1 MNRACKRRRVLV
13 VDDLDNHRDGLA
25 RLLRWDGWEVDTA
38 PNGFAALD
46 IARARTPD
54 VVVTDLHMP
63 GMNGLELIRKL
74 HAHDARIPVILV
86 TATSSANLDAAATLA
101 GAACCMM
108 KPLDLARLATA
119 LAQALTCGS
128 SSLACRTGVARAM
141 RREAAEPR
149 G

>member
-1 MNRACKRRRVLV
+1 MSRERKRRRVLV
-13 VDDLDNHRDGLA
+13 VDDLDTHRRGLE

-38 PNGFAALD
+38 PDGFTALD
-46 IARARTPD
+46 IARARPPD

-63 GMNGLELIRKL
+63 GMSGLELIGNL

-86 TATSSANLDAAATLA
+86 TATYSANLNAEATLA
-101 GAACCMM
+101 GAECCMM

-119 LAQALTCGS
+119 LAQALACGS
-128 SSLACRTGVARAM
+128 SAVARRTGVARAM